1 MSRTSRRRFLSHR
14 NRRAL
19 GAAALVS
26 SPFEESSAG
35 AQAPAPSPSPGSGFV
50 LVTSANGLEAAKAA
64 RQALIQGYDPLD
76 AAIVGVNI
84 PELDPNDMTVGYG
97 GIPNEECVVQL
108 DACVMD
114 GRTMRAGAV
123 GALEGVKTP
132 SKVAKLVMERT
143 DRVFLVGAGARK
155 FATAHGF
162 PVEDLLTDKTRK
174 IWLYWKERL
183 SDTDDWIEAASEAD
197 DPAIKEF
204 IRKYGNADFRPQ
216 GTIHMSVRSAKGDL
230 AGVTTTSGL
239 FFKMPGRVGDSA
251 VVGAGVYSENGVG
264 SCGSTG
270 RGEANLVTCGSHT
283 VVEFLQAGEVPGRSL
298 PRRPQADRREDPPR
312 PPPPRCEGTAEVQR
326 RLLLRRRLRPHRLR
340 RHLVR
345 RQVRRRATRTAS
357 PRGRRR
363 GCIRRGPEGPMP
375 RPGEDWSLEEVEAT
389 RLLTDFEMFA
399 AELAGI
405 RVNKTEHRN
414 RLLKLLR

>member
-1 MSRTSRRRFLSHR
+1 MSRTSRRRFLTTTAAAS
-14 NRRAL
+14 
-19 GAAALVS
+19 AAALVS
-26 SPFEESSAG
+26 SPFAESPAA
-35 AQAPAPSPSPGSGFV
+35 AQAPSPLPSADPGFV
-50 LVTSANGLEAAKAA
+50 LVTSNNGLEAAKAA

-76 AAIVGVNI
+76 AAIAGVNI

-97 GIPNEECVVQL
+97 GVPNEEGVVQL

-143 DRVFLVGAGARK
+143 DKVFLVGAGARK

-162 PVEDLLTDKTRK
+162 PIEDLLTEKTRK

-183 SDTDDWIEAASEAD
+183 SGADDWIESGSEAE

-230 AGVTTTSGL
+230 VGVTTTSGL
-239 FFKMPGRVGDSA
+239 FFKIPGRVGDSA

-264 SCGSTG
+264 SAGSTG

-283 VVEFLQAGEVPGRSL
+283 VVEFLRQGKSPEEACLATLERISEKTHLTPRHRDEKGRPKFNVSFYCVDPSGRAAGAAIWSGSKYVVG
-298 PRRPQADRREDPPR
+298 DND
-312 PPPPRCEGTAEVQR
+312 G
-326 RLLLRRRLRPHRLR
+326 
-340 RHLVR
+340 VR
-345 RQVRRRATRTAS
+345 TLESAYLYK
-357 PRGRRR
+357 RG
-363 GCIRRGPEGPMP
+363 
-375 RPGEDWSLEEVEAT
+375 A
-389 RLLTDFEMFA
+389 
-399 AELAGI
+399 
-405 RVNKTEHRN
+405 
-414 RLLKLLR
+414 

>member
-1 MSRTSRRRFLSHR
+1 MSRTSRRRFLTST
-14 NRRAL
+14 AAAS
-19 GAAALVS
+19 AAALVS
-26 SPFEESSAG
+26 SPFAESPAA
-35 AQAPAPSPSPGSGFV
+35 AQAPSSSADPGFV
-50 LVTSANGLEAAKAA
+50 LVTSNNGLEAAKAA

-76 AAIVGVNI
+76 AAIAGVNI

-97 GIPNEECVVQL
+97 GVPNEEGVVQL

-143 DRVFLVGAGARK
+143 DKVFLVGAGARK

-162 PVEDLLTDKTRK
+162 PVEDLLTEKTRK

-183 SDTDDWIEAASEAD
+183 SGADDWIESGSEAE

-230 AGVTTTSGL
+230 VGVTTTSGL
-239 FFKMPGRVGDSA
+239 FFKIPGRVGDSA

-264 SCGSTG
+264 SAGSTG

-283 VVEFLQAGEVPGRSL
+283 VVEFLRQGKSPEEACLATLERISEKSHLTPRHRDEKGRPKFNVSFYCVDARGRTAGATIWSGSKHIV
-298 PRRPQADRREDPPR
+298 ADSDGVRTVESAYLYRREALSAR
-312 PPPPRCEGTAEVQR
+312 
-326 RLLLRRRLRPHRLR
+326 
-340 RHLVR
+340 
-345 RQVRRRATRTAS
+345 
-357 PRGRRR
+357 
-363 GCIRRGPEGPMP
+363 
-375 RPGEDWSLEEVEAT
+375 
-389 RLLTDFEMFA
+389 
-399 AELAGI
+399 
-405 RVNKTEHRN
+405 
-414 RLLKLLR
+414 